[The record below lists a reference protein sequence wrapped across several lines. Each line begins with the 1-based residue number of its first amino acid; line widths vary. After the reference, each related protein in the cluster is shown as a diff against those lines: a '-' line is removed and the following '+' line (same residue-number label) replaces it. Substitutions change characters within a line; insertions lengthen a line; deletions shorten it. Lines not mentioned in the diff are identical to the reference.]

1 MDLKKEDFVLVRTFE
16 DKLVWVLPR
25 EFFNE
30 TDIVIPPEEEEI
42 EIVEEEIIEEPEPEP
57 EPTEEELAEIAK
69 QKQIEELKA
78 KLAELEK

>member
-16 DKLVWVLPR
+16 DKLVWALPK

-30 TDIVIPPEEEEI
+30 TDIIIPPEEEEI

-57 EPTEEELAEIAK
+57 TEEELAEIAK
-69 QKQIEELKA
+69 QKEIEELKA